1 MSKKFTEYNLI
12 PQIKAAIA
20 QKGFEYPTQIQ
31 EETLSLALEKNV
43 NIVGKAQTGT
53 GKTAAFGL
61 PILNKTDE
69 NLKKVQALILCPTRE
84 LASQVCDELRTLK
97 GELKIYVSPIYGG
110 QSYEKQN
117 KSLKM
122 GDQIIV
128 GTPGRI
134 IDHLKKKTLKLDDLK
149 HIVFDEADEMMNMGF
164 LEEINQILEFVPDN
178 CTRFLFSATLPKK
191 IQNLI
196 QKYVP
201 QHEFIEVKSENK
213 VTSLSEQKSLEVQEH
228 QKLDALCFII
238 EQAKFFYGII
248 FCRTKV
254 EVEKLKENLVK
265 RNYKADCIH
274 GDIPQNRR
282 ENVLERFKSQKINIL
297 IATDVAARGIDVQNL
312 NYVINYHLPEN
323 AESYVHR
330 VGRTGRAGNTGTAI
344 TLVSCEEYNQY
355 QQISK
360 INQIEFEVIKPPKAN
375 DLRKFYFNNI
385 KEELEK
391 IQAKS
396 RFYEELK
403 DELLEEFEPEE
414 LLLKL
419 IQKAYQEI
427 SHTEFLPINRNKRSS
442 RGRGGRGGGFR
453 RDRRDSRRSEGRRS
467 ESRSSDS
474 RGRDSRRSDRNSG
487 GKRNDR
493 DRRSRRK

>member
-1 MSKKFTEYNLI
+1 MSKKFSEYNLRPEI
-12 PQIKAAIA
+12 QAAI
-20 QKGFEYPTQIQ
+20 QKKGFESPTKIQ
-31 EETLSLALEKNV
+31 QETLDFALENQV

-84 LASQVCDELRTLK
+84 LASQVCDELKSLK
-97 GELKIYVSPIYGG
+97 GEMKVFVSPIYGG

-134 IDHLKKKTLKLDDLK
+134 IDHLKKKTLKLDSLK

-164 LEEINQILEFVPDN
+164 LEEINQILDHVPDT
-178 CTRFLFSATLPKK
+178 CTRFLFSATIPRK

-201 QHEFIEVKSENK
+201 KHEFIEVKSEKK

-228 QKLDALCFII
+228 QKLDALCYII
-238 EQAKFFYGII
+238 EQAKFFYGIV

-254 EVEKLKENLVK
+254 EVERLKENLVK

-282 ENVLERFKSQKINIL
+282 EKVLDKFKNQKINIL

-312 NYVINYHLPEN
+312 NYVVNYHLPEN

-344 TLVSCEEYNQY
+344 TLVSCEEFGQY

-360 INQIEFEVIKPPKAN
+360 INQIEFEVIKPPRAN
-375 DLRKFYFNNI
+375 DLRQFYFNKI
-385 KEELEK
+385 KDELEK
-391 IQAKS
+391 MQAKS
-396 RFYEELK
+396 RFYEELR

-419 IQKAYQEI
+419 IQKAYQEV

-442 RGRGGRGGGFR
+442 RGRGGFRRGRRSGGGSR
-453 RDRRDSRRSEGRRS
+453 RRDSERG
-467 ESRSSDS
+467 SDRKGKG
-474 RGRDSRRSDRNSG
+474 RGRHERG
-487 GKRNDR
+487 
-493 DRRSRRK
+493 RSRNRNR

>member
-1 MSKKFTEYNLI
+1 MSKKFMEYNLKPEI
-12 PQIKAAIA
+12 QAAIA
-20 QKGFEYPTQIQ
+20 KKGFESPTEIQ
-31 EETLSLALEKNV
+31 EETLNLALENNI

-69 NLKKVQALILCPTRE
+69 QLKKVQALILCPTRE
-84 LASQVCDELRTLK
+84 LASQVCEELKSLK
-97 GELKIYVSPIYGG
+97 GEMKVFVSPIYGG

-134 IDHLKKKTLKLDDLK
+134 IDHLKKKNLKLDNLK

-164 LEEINQILEFVPDN
+164 LDEINKILEYVPDN
-178 CTRFLFSATLPKK
+178 CTRFLFSATIPRK
-191 IQNLI
+191 IQSLI

-201 QHEFIEVKSENK
+201 KHEFIEVKQDKK

-238 EQAKFFYGII
+238 EQAKFFYGIV

-254 EVEKLKENLVK
+254 EVERLKDNLLK
-265 RNYKADCIH
+265 RDYKADCIH

-282 ENVLERFKSQKINIL
+282 EKVLDKFKNQKINIL
-297 IATDVAARGIDVQNL
+297 IATDVAARGIDVQDL
-312 NYVINYHLPEN
+312 NYVVNYHLPEN

-330 VGRTGRAGNTGTAI
+330 VGRTGRAGKTGTAI
-344 TLVSCEEYNQY
+344 TLVSCEEYSQY
-355 QQISK
+355 KQISK
-360 INQIEFEVIKPPKAN
+360 INQIEFDVIKPPEAD
-375 DLRKFYFNNI
+375 DLKKFYFNKI
-385 KEELEK
+385 KEELDK
-391 IQAKS
+391 MQAKS
-396 RFYEELK
+396 RFYEDLK
-403 DELLEEFEPEE
+403 NELLKEFDQEE

-419 IQKAYQEI
+419 IQKAYQEV
-427 SHTEFLPINRNKRSS
+427 SHTEFLPINRNKKSS
-442 RGRGGRGGGFR
+442 RGRGGYRRGGRSGGG
-453 RDRRDSRRSEGRRS
+453 SRR
-467 ESRSSDS
+467 RSSE
-474 RGRDSRRSDRNSG
+474 RGSGGRNSG
-487 GKRNDR
+487 GR
-493 DRRSRRK
+493 DRRGSGGRDRRRSR